1 MNHMKGIFSENLK
14 RLRLLS
20 GETQA
25 ELGES
30 INVAKTTVNMY
41 ENGNRL
47 PSLETVKDIATH
59 YGVSVDYLLRSV
71 EQRTNTDLLPIS
83 DEEGFRENT
92 GTNIEIYFPLLI
104 NEDSLTN
111 RSYER
116 AVVFAKTLA
125 EKFQTN
131 KKIEIQEILDCWDLF
146 GKAFSEKQ
154 YYASAGYI
162 WAFYLLWVKSCL
174 NFYETINHE
183 KQFTHLLLSDF
194 YKEKS
199 SQYWELKNKLL
210 EQDGGLVLKFINYMR
225 THDGLENL
233 GDYYYSLRFLLDI
246 TDNDLPPDIN
256 AIVGSQLMKDLSI
269 FNNPYA
275 VNLLSI
281 YPLS

>member
-1 MNHMKGIFSENLK
+1 MNPLKANFSENLR

-30 INVAKTTVNMY
+30 VNVAKTTINMY
-41 ENGNRL
+41 EKGNRL
-47 PSLETVKDIATH
+47 PSLETVKDLAAH
-59 YGVSVDYLLRSV
+59 FGVSVDYLLRTV
-71 EQRTNTDLLPIS
+71 DLETNVNELSES
-83 DEEGFRENT
+83 DETVFHENARVK
-92 GTNIEIYFPLLI
+92 IEIVFPLLI
-104 NEDSLTN
+104 DEGSLTN
-111 RSYER
+111 RTYDR
-116 AVVFAKTLA
+116 AVALAKALSD
-125 EKFQTN
+125 KFQNN
-131 KKIEIQEILDCWDLF
+131 KIIEAQEILDCWDLF

-154 YYASAGYI
+154 RFASAGYI
-162 WAFYLLWVKSCL
+162 WAFFLLWVKNCL
-174 NFYETINHE
+174 EFYETIDHE

-199 SQYWELKNKLL
+199 SQYWELKNELL

-246 TDNDLPPDIN
+246 TDNDFPPDIN

-269 FNNPYA
+269 CNNPYA